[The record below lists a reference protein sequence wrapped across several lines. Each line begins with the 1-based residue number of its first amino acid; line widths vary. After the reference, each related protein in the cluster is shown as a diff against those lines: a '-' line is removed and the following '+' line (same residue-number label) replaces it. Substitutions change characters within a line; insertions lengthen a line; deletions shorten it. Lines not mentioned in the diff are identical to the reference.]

1 MDYRWASVMHT
12 HTQAGWHCRYILQF
26 TTQLG
31 CRCLICVEQK
41 SVKFF
46 SCLSICLIGPKSML
60 FKQIQNIVL
69 NFCLTNTKRSRVS
82 NKYQRNRAI
91 QMVSD
96 IITCSYYISDNYL
109 VLCQFYSFSDVVES
123 QSPGFN
129 SPDLHFWKSPWI
141 ICPEC
146 SAFLKCEPL
155 DSQIIPGWSHMWGF
169 KCKDGNNNAGLEP
182 GSATEELLKGFLGT
196 WVRVSVSVIPSRY
209 FSAKILEEK
218 SFWSTL

>member
-46 SCLSICLIGPKSML
+46 SCLLLLSICLIGPKSML

-82 NKYQRNRAI
+82 NKHQRNRAI

-146 SAFLKCEPL
+146 SAFPKCEPL

-169 KCKDGNNNAGLEP
+169 KCKDSNNNAGLEP
-182 GSATEELLKGFLGT
+182 GSATEELLKGFLH
-196 WVRVSVSVIPSRY
+196 
-209 FSAKILEEK
+209 
-218 SFWSTL
+218 